1 MTNMEAY
8 KAFLAEVRQETGIDA
23 FEPDEDGLVSVNVDE
38 KYNINLQLIEDT
50 ARVLCFIE
58 VCSLKKDAPK
68 NVYRDL
74 LVGAL
79 FGKDKAGGYFTIEPQ
94 SESLIY
100 NYLFEL
106 NEITKDI
113 EDFTDTLEKMLQLCD
128 MWIDR
133 INTTADNDEKHEE
146 LDRLTGIGMMS

>member
-58 VCSLKKDAPK
+58 VCTLKKDTPK

-79 FGKDKAGGYFTIEPQ
+79 FGKDTAGGYFTIEPQ
-94 SESLIY
+94 SETLIY

-113 EDFTDTLEKMLQLCD
+113 EDSTDTLEKMLQLCD

>member
-8 KAFLAEVRQETGIDA
+8 KAFLAEVRKETGIDA

-58 VCSLKKDAPK
+58 VCTLKKDTQK

-79 FGKDKAGGYFTIEPQ
+79 FGKDTAGGYFTIEPQ
-94 SESLIY
+94 SETLIY